1 MSEQKPLFD
10 DDDDDEYDINFGKYA
25 DISVD
30 SDKEDL
36 CDMFLSLSPG
46 LRNIVVDIFKNA
58 ERKSK
63 IYSDI
68 LTLLKTTKELYL
80 MKRQT
85 QNKRYMDTLEKTWE
99 TTIEKKQRLDTII
112 EYAEFFNIYPAGKE
126 DLFFENFY
134 NSCIKTFIGHSGGK
148 RKKSKSKKVKKVKKV
163 KRVKVKKCLN
173 KSTFGELINLTMVKV
188 FNHF

>member
-1 MSEQKPLFD
+1 MSEQKPLFENED
-10 DDDDDEYDINFGKYA
+10 EDEYDIDFEKYT

-46 LRNIVVDIFKNA
+46 LRNIVVDIYKNA

-80 MKRQT
+80 MKREI
-85 QNKRYMDTLEKTWE
+85 QNKKYMDTLEKTWE

-112 EYAEFFNIYPAGKE
+112 EYAEFFNIYPSGKE
-126 DLFFENFY
+126 DLFFENLY
-134 NSCIKTFIGHSGGK
+134 KSCIKTFIDHSGGK
-148 RKKSKSKKVKKVKKV
+148 RKRKSKKCNGKKGKKG
-163 KRVKVKKCLN
+163 KSKKNNRLFI
-173 KSTFGELINLTMVKV
+173 KEHLQ
-188 FNHF
+188 